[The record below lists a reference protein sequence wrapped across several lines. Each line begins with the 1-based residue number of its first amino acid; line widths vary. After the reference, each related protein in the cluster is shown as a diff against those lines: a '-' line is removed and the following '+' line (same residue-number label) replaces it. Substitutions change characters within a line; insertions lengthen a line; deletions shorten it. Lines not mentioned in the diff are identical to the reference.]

1 MNTRVFLTIDTEFTI
16 GGAFRDPD
24 RRRPVGA
31 RSVRC
36 PTREG
41 QAGLGFVLD
50 TLEDHGLRATFF
62 IETLQ
67 TAWFGDGPMGAIA
80 AEIAARGHDAQLHLH
95 PVWTWFDAPA
105 WRARLAD
112 GRPNDDADGRSPA
125 ELIAWIRRGQAAFA
139 RWGLPPPVAL
149 RTGNLRA
156 DRSVYQAMAA
166 CGLSIASNVGRG
178 LFEPR
183 DPALRLDAGIHR
195 IGGVLELPVL
205 SYAEHAL
212 PGRPRAKCLTV
223 AGASFAET
231 RFLLERAHQAGAP
244 AVVLLTHCHE
254 FARGDPAGELRP
266 NPTSQRR
273 LRALC
278 RYLAT
283 ARRRFRVGTLGELAG
298 DRPVPAAAAALSVPA
313 RLAWPRMI
321 ANRLA
326 DIGCPGC

>member
-1 MNTRVFLTIDTEFTI
+1 M
-16 GGAFRDPD
+16 
-24 RRRPVGA
+24 
-31 RSVRC
+31 
-36 PTREG
+36 
-41 QAGLGFVLD
+41 
-50 TLEDHGLRATFF
+50 
-62 IETLQ
+62 
-67 TAWFGDGPMGAIA
+67 
-80 AEIAARGHDAQLHLH
+80 
-95 PVWTWFDAPA
+95 WTWFDAPA

-278 RYLAT
+278 RPLPT
-283 ARRRFRVGTLGELAG
+283 ARRPIRVGTLGQPL
-298 DRPVPAAAAALSVPA
+298 RNPPLPAAAAPLSVPET
-313 RLAWPRMI
+313 LAWLRLGH
-321 ANRLA
+321 NRPSR
-326 DIGCPGC
+326 PGLPIR

>member
-1 MNTRVFLTIDTEFTI
+1 MSTRVFLTIDTEFTI
-16 GGAFRDPD
+16 GGAFSQPD

-41 QAGLGFVLD
+41 AAGLGFVLD
-50 TLEDHGLRATFF
+50 TFEDHGLKATFF

-67 TAWFGDGPMGAIA
+67 TAWFGDGPMGEIA

-112 GRPNDDADGRSPA
+112 ARPNDDAHGRSPA
-125 ELIAWIRRGQAAFA
+125 ELIAWIRRGKAAFA

-156 DRSVYQAMAA
+156 DLSVYHAMAA

-178 LFEPR
+178 LFEP
-183 DPALRLDAGIHR
+183 DEPALRLDAGIHR
-195 IGGVLELPVL
+195 IGSVLELPVL
-205 SYAEHAL
+205 SYTERAL
-212 PGRPRAKCLTV
+212 PGRSRSKCLTV

-231 RFLLERAHQAGAP
+231 RFLLERAHDAGAP

-266 NPTSQRR
+266 NLTSQRR

-283 ARRRFRVGTLGELAG
+283 ARRRFSVDTLGQLARH
-298 DRPVPAAAAALSVPA
+298 RPQPAAAAALAVPA
-313 RLAWPRMI
+313 RLAWPRML

-326 DIGCPGC
+326 EIGCPGC